1 VARAFVAVLL
11 VVAAL
16 PPAAGAARHRLRGFA
31 SCDGLVGYAQSHL
44 SKTQGQPGRTVVALG
59 QPSPAAMVPQNGQ
72 VPPSAAP
79 MTAEDKGA
87 GTDFSTT
94 NNQEEGVDEPDAAK
108 TDGETLFTVVGDTV
122 HAVSL
127 GADPKLVGSLKL
139 SGYGAQLL
147 LRGHRLVAI
156 VETGFFNPGPPT
168 LDGAAQPSFAPVPP
182 YGGNPQTELTEID
195 VTDPSAMKVS
205 RKLTFDGSYAA
216 ARQNGG
222 TVRVVLNSVPRAY
235 TDAGSADAT
244 KGWLPRS
251 RFVSNV
257 TGRKRTRSYLRCRA
271 VSRPRVFSGLGMLSI
286 VTMDLDKGLWQ
297 ADADGVMTDAQTV
310 YGSTKHLYVAT
321 QRWIDPQT
329 PAADLPDGAS
339 TLISR
344 FDVTDPDDTL
354 YEGSGSVPGYLL
366 NQYSMSE
373 QAGDLRV
380 ASTTEPVWWEGA
392 QQQPSRSMVTVLR
405 RDGGVLAKIGQ
416 VDGLGHGER
425 IYSVRFVGDVGYV
438 VTFRQVDPLYV
449 VDLSDP
455 RSPRV
460 RGELKLL
467 GYSAYLHP
475 VGPGRLLGVGRDAT
489 PEGRLKGTQV
499 TLFDVSKPES
509 PSILAQRDLGGQSS
523 SDVEYDPHAFLFWK
537 PRSLAMLP
545 LQVYGQDG
553 NTFAGAVGL
562 TVKDAQDGDVLREAG
577 RISHD
582 AVGGYIPAIRRE
594 LVVGDRLFTI
604 SDAGVMGS
612 DIATFGRLSFVA
624 FPQQPTG
631 GTVEPKPDSP
641 PQAASAAR

>member
-1 VARAFVAVLL
+1 
-11 VVAAL
+11 
-16 PPAAGAARHRLRGFA
+16 
-31 SCDGLVGYAQSHL
+31 
-44 SKTQGQPGRTVVALG
+44 
-59 QPSPAAMVPQNGQ
+59 
-72 VPPSAAP
+72 
-79 MTAEDKGA
+79 
-87 GTDFSTT
+87 
-94 NNQEEGVDEPDAAK
+94 
-108 TDGETLFTVVGDTV
+108 
-122 HAVSL
+122 VSL
-127 GADPKLVGSLKL
+127 GAEPKLVGSLKL

-156 VETGFFNPGPPT
+156 AQTGGFVYGGPAI
-168 LDGAAQPSFAPVPP
+168 DGGPVAAFAPIPP

-545 LQVYGQDG
+545 LQVYGRDG
-553 NTFAGAVGL
+553 TTFAGAIGVRVADRGL
-562 TVKDAQDGDVLREAG
+562 SEAG
-577 RISHD
+577 RVSHD
-582 AVGGYIPAIRRE
+582 AIDGYIPAIRRE
-594 LVVGDRLFTI
+594 LVAGNRLFTI

-631 GTVEPKPDSP
+631 GTVEPRPSSP
-641 PQAASAAR
+641 PPAAPAAR